1 MFLIKKIRL
10 RSSKVY
16 ELYSSLFFIQAS
28 ISQEG
33 KKNLHLLNFTH
44 LLTLSLWGIIKSLV
58 YTFTLMRSSVRGD
71 LFVLVQAR
79 PSRQYV
85 PDDLLKALNSLNS
98 LYAAVPQ
105 PASAQSLRV
114 VLPVLR
120 ALVTSCTVQLR
131 LSQVTEGIW
140 WNTTS
145 LLAAF
150 YLVEGTMII
159 LGGHLQ
165 LTCCCPRASLK
176 IFQHHSSF
184 PSPALALET
193 ANWFFQDLCNWRG

>member
-1 MFLIKKIRL
+1 MQH
-10 RSSKVY
+10 
-16 ELYSSLFFIQAS
+16 LFPRM
-28 ISQEG
+28 E
-33 KKNLHLLNFTH
+33 KNLHLLYFTH

-98 LYAAVPQ
+98 LYAAVLQ
-105 PASAQSLRV
+105 AASAQRLHT

-120 ALVTSCTVQLR
+120 ALVTNCTLQSR

-140 WNTTS
+140 WNT
-145 LLAAF
+145 
-150 YLVEGTMII
+150 M
-159 LGGHLQ
+159 
-165 LTCCCPRASLK
+165 CPSFFLS
-176 IFQHHSSF
+176 FHCSFLF
-184 PSPALALET
+184 PSFSACSREGRIGVIQT
-193 ANWFFQDLCNWRG
+193 GIIIDIRF